1 MSKGPQITDLPIW
14 SDCPFWELV
23 PEEIEIRLGVFGGE
37 AVPGRGGE
45 QTVLAFW
52 WSKYQLHIAMDF
64 DSLDPTSMDKTV
76 EVVISNL
83 TGAQF
88 NKEYPGI
95 FDMIIKARVNQT
107 MGHPIPSSLLPA
119 IARME
124 ELDRLIPRAVRAHS
138 SPSAASA
145 GVEGELSS

>member
-1 MSKGPQITDLPIW
+1 MSKSSAPSVLDLPIW
-14 SDCPFWELV
+14 DDCPFWELV
-23 PEEIEIRLGVFGGE
+23 PEEIEIRLGEMHGN
-37 AVPGRGGE
+37 
-45 QTVLAFW
+45 QVLAFW
-52 WSKYQLHIAMDF
+52 WPKHQLHITMDF
-64 DSLDPTSMDKTV
+64 ETLDLESMDKTV

-95 FDMIIKARVNQT
+95 FDMILKARLNQT

-124 ELDRLIPRAVRAHS
+124 ELDRLIPRAKPS
-138 SPSAASA
+138 SPHAVSV
-145 GVEGELSS
+145 GVESELSS